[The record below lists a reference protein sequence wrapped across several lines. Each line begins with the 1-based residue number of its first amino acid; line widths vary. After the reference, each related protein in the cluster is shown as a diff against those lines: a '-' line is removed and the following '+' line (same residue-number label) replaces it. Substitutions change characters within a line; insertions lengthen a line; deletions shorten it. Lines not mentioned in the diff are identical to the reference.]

1 MTRSRGFT
9 LTEMAMAVVI
19 LALLLF
25 AAMVPFSTQID
36 VRNVAE
42 TRRTMDS
49 IKDTLIG
56 FAQTNGRLPCPA
68 NGSTRAGT
76 IDSTTW
82 PTAFAAGAEQWDPVN
97 NQCYAALGVVP
108 WTTLG
113 VPETDSWGRRFTYRV
128 TPAFADGVTLPAG
141 PTWQARLNNTGMGNF
156 SPAQSMPG
164 LLSPANQN
172 PTCPATSGT
181 PPYVLLPSPTLSSF
195 ALCSLGDITLFTR
208 TVSAA
213 TPLGTSLPLVFIS
226 HGKNGWGAWQP
237 SGTRMPMPVV
247 GSDEAAN
254 VNGTASTANG
264 VTYAQWTFYSRNPT
278 PAASGCSDPAP
289 LGASAS
295 PLCEF
300 DDLVVTVPTSTLI
313 ARVVAAGK
321 LP

>member
-1 MTRSRGFT
+1 MTPSTGFT

-36 VRNVAE
+36 LRSLAE

-49 IKDTLIG
+49 IRESLLG

-68 NGSTRAGT
+68 NGATRAGT
-76 IDSTTW
+76 IDATTW
-82 PTAFAAGAEQWDPVN
+82 ATSVAAGAEQWDPAN
-97 NQCYAALGVVP
+97 TRCYIAFGVVP

-128 TPAFADGVTLPAG
+128 APAFADGIALN
-141 PTWQARLNNTGMGNF
+141 TWQSRSTAVPGTFISQNT
-156 SPAQSMPG
+156 PAI
-164 LLSPANQN
+164 LSPANQS
-172 PTCPATSGT
+172 PTCPSPAAA
-181 PPYVLLPSPTLSSF
+181 LLPPPTLASF
-195 ALCSLGDITLFTR
+195 SLCSLGDIALFTR
-208 TVSAA
+208 TISAA
-213 TPLGTSLPLVFIS
+213 TPTGSALPLVFIS

-237 SGTRMPMPVV
+237 SGIRLPLPTA

-254 VNGTASTANG
+254 VNGSATTASGIAYTQQA
-264 VTYAQWTFYSRNPT
+264 FFSRNPT
-278 PAASGCSDPAP
+278 PAVSGCSDPAP
-289 LGASAS
+289 PNTSAS

-300 DDLVVTVPTSTLI
+300 DDTVVSVPASTLI
-313 ARVVAAGK
+313 ARMIAAGK